1 MTPLRQKFIDEL
13 ELRGL
18 SPLTRDGYVG
28 VVSRLA
34 RHYHRSPDLITND
47 ELKAYLLYLLREAKH
62 SRSAV
67 IVTVSALRCF
77 YHRVLHRPFDEV
89 AAVLPR
95 MKKPLLRPRI
105 YSPEEVTRLLNAEG
119 LNVKERAMLLV
130 AYAAGLRALEVC
142 RLRPE
147 HILSERGQILV
158 SQGKG
163 FKDRYTVLSPRLLD
177 ELRSYWRIYR
187 PKEWMFAST
196 QKPGAPVVTMT
207 LRRAF
212 NHAVRATGLPANGGV
227 HALRHSFATH
237 LLEAGV
243 PLPVLQRLLGHNKL
257 ATTTRYLHVRREF
270 IAQLPGPLE
279 SLDLRPLQQAF

>member
-34 RHYHRSPDLITND
+34 RHYHRSPDLITNE

-105 YSPEEVTRLLNAEG
+105 YSPEQVTRLLNAEG

-163 FKDRYTVLSPRLLD
+163 FKDRYTVLSPRLLS
-177 ELRSYWRIYR
+177 ELRCYWRIYR

-212 NHAVRATGLPANGGV
+212 NHAVRATGLPGNGGV

-243 PLPVLQRLLGHNKL
+243 PLPVLQRLLGHTKL
-257 ATTTRYLHVRREF
+257 ATTTRYPHVRREF

-279 SLDLRPLQQAF
+279 SLDLRPLLQAF

>member
-1 MTPLRQKFIDEL
+1 
-13 ELRGL
+13 
-18 SPLTRDGYVG
+18 
-28 VVSRLA
+28 
-34 RHYHRSPDLITND
+34 
-47 ELKAYLLYLLREAKH
+47 
-62 SRSAV
+62 
-67 IVTVSALRCF
+67 VSALRF
-77 YHRVLHRPFDEV
+77 LYHRVLHRPFDEV
-89 AAVLPR
+89 AAALPR

-105 YSPEEVTRLLNAEG
+105 YSPEQVARLLNAAG
-119 LNVKERAMLLV
+119 LSVKERAMLLV

-163 FKDRYTVLSPRLLD
+163 FKDRYTVLSPRLLS
-177 ELRSYWRIYR
+177 ELRCYWRIYR
-187 PKEWMFAST
+187 PKEWLFPSP
-196 QKPGAPVVTMT
+196 QKPGFPVVTMT

-212 NHAVRATGLPANGGV
+212 DHAVRATGLPSNGGV
-227 HALRHSFATH
+227 HSLRHSFATH

-270 IAQLPGPLE
+270 IAQLQGPLE
-279 SLDLRPLQQAF
+279 SLDLRPLLQSF

>member
-34 RHYHRSPDLITND
+34 RHYHRSPDLMTND

-62 SRSAV
+62 TRSAV

-105 YSPEEVTRLLNAEG
+105 YSPEQVTRLLNAEG

-147 HILSERGQILV
+147 HILSARGQILV

-163 FKDRYTVLSPRLLD
+163 FKDRYTVLSPRLLS
-177 ELRSYWRIYR
+177 ELRSYWRTYR
-187 PKEWMFAST
+187 PKEWLFPST
-196 QKPGAPVVTMT
+196 QKSGFPVVTMT
-207 LRRAF
+207 LQRAF
-212 NHAVRATGLPANGGV
+212 NHAVRATGLPGNGGV

-279 SLDLRPLQQAF
+279 SLDLRPLLQAF

>member
-1 MTPLRQKFIDEL
+1 MSILRQRFIDEM

-28 VVSRLA
+28 VVYRLA
-34 RHYHRSPDLITND
+34 RHYRRSPELITND

-67 IVTVSALRCF
+67 IVAVSALRCF

-119 LNVKERAMLLV
+119 LSVKHRALLLV
-130 AYAAGLRALEVC
+130 AYAAGLRAREVC

-147 HILSERGQILV
+147 HIFSSRGQILV

-163 FKDRYTVLSPRLLD
+163 LKDRYTILSPRLLE
-177 ELRSYWRIYR
+177 ELRAYYRIYR
-187 PKEWMFAST
+187 PKEWLFPSEL
-196 QKPGAPVVTMT
+196 KPGHPIVSETVK
-207 LRRAF
+207 RAF
-212 NHAVRATGLPANGGV
+212 YHAVRATGLPNHGGV

-243 PLPVLQRLLGHNKL
+243 SLPVLQRLLGHTKL

-270 IAQLPGPLE
+270 ISQLPGPLE
-279 SLDLRPLQQAF
+279 SLDLRPLQQAL

>member
-18 SPLTRDGYVG
+18 SPLTRETYLG

-34 RHYHRSPDLITND
+34 RHYRRSPELITNE
-47 ELKAYLLYLLREAKH
+47 ELKTYLLHLLRDAKL
-62 SRSAV
+62 SRSTV
-67 IVTVSALRCF
+67 IIAVSALRF
-77 YHRVLHRPFDEV
+77 LYHRVLQRPFDEV

-105 YSPEEVTRLLNAEG
+105 YSPEQVTRLLNAEG
-119 LNVKERAMLLV
+119 LSVKERALLLV
-130 AYAAGLRALEVC
+130 AYAAGLRALEIC

-158 SQGKG
+158 AQGKG
-163 FKDRYTVLSPRLLD
+163 FKDRYTVLSPRLLS
-177 ELRSYWRIYR
+177 ELRSYGRIYR
-187 PKEWMFAST
+187 PKEWMFASP
-196 QKPGAPVVTMT
+196 QKPGCPIVTMT

-212 NHAVRATGLPANGGV
+212 DHAGRVTGLPSHGGV
-227 HALRHSFATH
+227 HSLRHSFATH

-243 PLPVLQRLLGHNKL
+243 PLPVLQRLLGHTQL

-279 SLDLRPLQQAF
+279 SLDLRPLLQAF

>member
-1 MTPLRQKFIDEL
+1 MTPLRQPFIDEL

-67 IVTVSALRCF
+67 IVTVSALHCF
-77 YHRVLHRPFDEV
+77 YHRVLHRPFEEV

-105 YSPEEVTRLLNAEG
+105 YSPEQVTRLLNAEG

-130 AYAAGLRALEVC
+130 AYAAGLRAGSLSVTA
-142 RLRPE
+142 RAYPE
-147 HILSERGQILV
+147 RAGADSRFPGQR
-158 SQGKG
+158 
-163 FKDRYTVLSPRLLD
+163 F
-177 ELRSYWRIYR
+177 
-187 PKEWMFAST
+187 
-196 QKPGAPVVTMT
+196 
-207 LRRAF
+207 
-212 NHAVRATGLPANGGV
+212 
-227 HALRHSFATH
+227 
-237 LLEAGV
+237 
-243 PLPVLQRLLGHNKL
+243 
-257 ATTTRYLHVRREF
+257 
-270 IAQLPGPLE
+270 
-279 SLDLRPLQQAF
+279 